1 MSEEKEIL
9 PVKTEL
15 QKKENLIFRA
25 FKKIKNMDKIF
36 LLKSLAQDILLYF
49 FL

>member
-25 FKKIKNMDKIF
+25 FKKIKNMDKKDF
-36 LLKSLAQDILLYF
+36 FTKVFSSRYF
-49 FL
+49 I